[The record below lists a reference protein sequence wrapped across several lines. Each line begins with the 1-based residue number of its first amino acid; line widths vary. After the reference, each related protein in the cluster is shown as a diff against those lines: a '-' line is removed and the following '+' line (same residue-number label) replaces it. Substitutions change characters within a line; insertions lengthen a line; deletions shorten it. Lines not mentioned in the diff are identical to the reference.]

1 MTSGKQAKSDR
12 AARQAKIDAAAPK
25 ERKTKPALV
34 AAVVL
39 VTLLALGAAVW
50 FGNRSTAPD
59 PAGTATGNSAD
70 HPQGA
75 TGPEGGIAISSAN
88 LKEGAP
94 TLDVYEDFQCP
105 ACQQIEQ
112 ALGPTIKKMAN
123 DGEIKV
129 VYHTKTFLDANL
141 RNDASTRAGNGAA
154 CAADAGAFGAY
165 HDQVYANPPANEG
178 EGWTDAQL
186 EQFASAAGISGD
198 KMTTW
203 QQCFADRKYTPY
215 LQRVEEATARAG
227 VTSTPSFRVNG
238 EKFDLQQQQIA
249 SAEDFRTKV
258 LAAGGQ

>member
-12 AARQAKIDAAAPK
+12 TARQAKIDAAAPK
-25 ERKTKPALV
+25 QSKAKPALV

-50 FGNRSTAPD
+50 FGNRSTVPEA
-59 PAGTATGNSAD
+59 AESASGNSAD
-70 HPQGA
+70 YPQGA
-75 TGPEGGIAISSAN
+75 TGPEGGIVASSGN
-88 LKEGAP
+88 LREGAP

-105 ACQQIEQ
+105 ACQQVEQ
-112 ALGPTIKKMAN
+112 ALGPTIKKMAG

-129 VYHTKTFLDANL
+129 VYHIKTFLDANL

-154 CAADAGAFGAY
+154 CAADGGAFQAY
-165 HDQVYANPPANEG
+165 HDQVYANLPANEG

-186 EQFASAAGISGD
+186 EQFASTAGISGD

-203 QQCFADRKYTPY
+203 KQCFADRKYTPY
-215 LQRVEEATARAG
+215 LQRVEEATARDN
-227 VTSTPSFRVNG
+227 VTSTPTFRLNG
-238 EKFDLQQQQIA
+238 EDFNLQQQQIA
-249 SAEDFRTKV
+249 SAQDFRTKV